1 MTKEEQT
8 VFEYELY
15 KLSLEYQK
23 CMDDYLKSQ
32 IQQDI
37 SFLSSVLQGTQK
49 RESQSRSTY
58 Y

>member
-8 VFEYELY
+8 IFEYELY

-23 CMDDYLKSQ
+23 CMDDYLKLQ

-37 SFLSSVLQGTQK
+37 SFLSSVLQGSQK
-49 RESQSRSTY
+49 RESQSRSAH
-58 Y
+58 

>member
-37 SFLSSVLQGTQK
+37 SFLSSVLQEPQK
-49 RESQSRSTY
+49 REPQPRSTHY
-58 Y
+58 

>member
-1 MTKEEQT
+1 MTKEEKI

-23 CMDDYLKSQ
+23 CVDGYLKSQ

-37 SFLSSVLQGTQK
+37 SFLSSVLQGSQK
-49 RESQSRSTY
+49 RDSDSHSTHY
-58 Y
+58 

>member
-8 VFEYELY
+8 IFEYELY

-37 SFLSSVLQGTQK
+37 SFLSSVLQRSQK
-49 RESQSRSTY
+49 RESQSRSMHS
-58 Y
+58 